1 MDREKETDGQQAAA
15 QGAAADNADTQRQ
28 DQAEEGKTPADFIAR
43 AEAEL
48 AKKDQDAARTP
59 AAEKAERGGA
69 GTSETAEQKARRA
82 GLEKMISGWPEEDR
96 KLFAS
101 ASENL
106 RELLGRHYRN
116 FQSDYT
122 KKTQQAAALR
132 AAVERDMRALRPVI
146 AGKYR
151 DIRHFASYVSDMQ
164 NFERELRRDPLRT
177 LSILARHAGV
187 DLAQLQGYRPD
198 PAAEAVRPLQAQIAQ
213 MQQMLQAKTQ
223 PAPPPEEQTR
233 EPAPQD
239 ALPDAVT
246 AFAEAEDENGQK
258 LHPHFNE
265 LAPMMGYI
273 MRRDGHED
281 LEKAYKEALYSLPKV
296 REELLEKERQQA
308 AQKQAEVDRAKRAA
322 ALQARAGAGGGADIG
337 NRKKKIEDI
346 IAQAEE
352 ELAGQ

>member
-1 MDREKETDGQQAAA
+1 MDEKETDGQQELA
-15 QGAAADNADTQRQ
+15 QGAAADNAETQRQ
-28 DQAEEGKTPADFIAR
+28 DQADEGKTPADFIAR

-59 AAEKAERGGA
+59 AAEKAARGGA

-101 ASENL
+101 APENL

-132 AAVERDMRALRPVI
+132 AAVERDMRELRPVI

-164 NFERELRRDPLRT
+164 NFERELRRDPLHT
-177 LSILARHAGV
+177 LFVLAQHTGV
-187 DLAQLQGYRPD
+187 NLGDLAGYKPD
-198 PAAEAVRPLQAQIAQ
+198 AAAEAVRPLRAQLARLQQQLLQSRTPQAEQ
-213 MQQMLQAKTQ
+213 M
-223 PAPPPEEQTR
+223 R

-239 ALPDAVT
+239 AQPDAVT

>member
-1 MDREKETDGQQAAA
+1 MDEKETDGQQELA
-15 QGAAADNADTQRQ
+15 QGAAADNAETQRQ
-28 DQAEEGKTPADFIAR
+28 DQADEGKTPADFIAR
-43 AEAEL
+43 AAAEL

-59 AAEKAERGGA
+59 AAEKAARGGA

-101 ASENL
+101 APENL

-132 AAVERDMRALRPVI
+132 AAVERDMRELRPVI

-164 NFERELRRDPLRT
+164 NFERELLRDPLHT
-177 LSILARHAGV
+177 LFVLAQHTGV
-187 DLAQLQGYRPD
+187 NLGDLAGYKPD
-198 PAAEAVRPLQAQIAQ
+198 AAAEAVRPLRAQLARLQQQLLQSRTPQAEQ
-213 MQQMLQAKTQ
+213 M
-223 PAPPPEEQTR
+223 R

-239 ALPDAVT
+239 AQPDAVT